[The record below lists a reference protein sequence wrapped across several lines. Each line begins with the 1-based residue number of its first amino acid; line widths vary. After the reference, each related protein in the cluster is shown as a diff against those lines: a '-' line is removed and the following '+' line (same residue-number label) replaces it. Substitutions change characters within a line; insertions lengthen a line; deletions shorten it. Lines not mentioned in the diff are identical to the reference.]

1 MFMKYKDLLEKMK
14 EFDYYIT
21 RKDIYDN
28 RLYNM
33 IHSVERNLRIEH
45 KNLYDKLEEIEK
57 QSITL
62 QCQKCII
69 KALEQRI
76 AKLEAQ
82 IEKCNTTK
90 NKKS

>member
-1 MFMKYKDLLEKMK
+1 MFMKYKELLNKMK
-14 EFDYYIT
+14 EFECYVN
-21 RKDIYDN
+21 RKDNHEKCLYDI
-28 RLYNM
+28 
-33 IHSVERNLRIEH
+33 IHTLEEIMCIEH
-45 KNLYDKLEEIEK
+45 KRVEELEK

-82 IEKCNTTK
+82 IEKRNTTK

>member
-33 IHSVERNLRIEH
+33 IHSVEREMHCEH
-45 KNLYDKLEEIEK
+45 KDIYNKLQEIEK

-82 IEKCNTTK
+82 IEKRNTTK

>member
-1 MFMKYKDLLEKMK
+1 MFMKYKELLNKMR
-14 EFDYYIT
+14 EFDYYII
-21 RKDIYDN
+21 RKNNYDN
-28 RLYNM
+28 RLYDM
-33 IHSVERNLRIEH
+33 IDSVEREMHYEH

-57 QSITL
+57 QGITL

-82 IEKCNTTK
+82 IEKRNTVK
-90 NKKS
+90 DKKS